1 MSFIIIKLGHSKA
14 NLLTFLFSGKSSRAE
29 DEPKIIETNECL
41 LKNRLFY
48 LFLPKKEKPKP
59 LFSVT

>member
-29 DEPKIIETNECL
+29 DEPKIIETNECP
-41 LKNRLFY
+41 LKNRLF
-48 LFLPKKEKPKP
+48 FICFRPKRKTQT
-59 LFSVT
+59 LI